1 MICVKINKSYSNNV
15 NISAGNCADIVIM
28 LTFQLKIVYYIYIYI
43 YTIYIQVHLK
53 KNRIS

>member
-43 YTIYIQVHLK
+43 YIQVHLK